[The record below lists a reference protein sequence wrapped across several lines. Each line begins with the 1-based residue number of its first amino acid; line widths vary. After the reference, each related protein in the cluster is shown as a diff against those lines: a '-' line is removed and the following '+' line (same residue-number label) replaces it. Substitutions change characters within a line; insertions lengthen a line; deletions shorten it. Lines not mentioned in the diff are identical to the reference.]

1 MVRYRLNPLLL
12 GHGDMYGNFYFLIQ
26 NAWETVI
33 LTQQIFIENPL
44 STSHT
49 LDIMSHVLDNPYSPY
64 FYINTLDK
72 TLYIESL

>member
-1 MVRYRLNPLLL
+1 MYRLNPLPL
-12 GHGDMYGNFYFLIQ
+12 GHGDMYGNFHFLIQ

-44 STSHT
+44 STSHK
-49 LDIMSHVLDNPYSPY
+49 LDIMIHVLDIPY
-64 FYINTLDK
+64 FHINALNK

>member
-1 MVRYRLNPLLL
+1 MVMYRLNPLLL
-12 GHGDMYGNFYFLIQ
+12 GHGDMYGNFYLLIQ

-33 LTQQIFIENPL
+33 LTPEIFIENPL

-49 LDIMSHVLDNPYSPY
+49 LDIMSPVLDIPYSPY
-64 FYINTLDK
+64 FYVNALDK